1 MSRRRTP
8 APTALRLLHRLT
20 GTSHSRRRNSGRKS
34 RSIYV
39 AGTPHRLRGGGKASA
54 TLWRKHRAAVGL
66 TLFLGLLVA
75 VNLYVLYYRHDTSV
89 PALLELA
96 SAGRRAALSTHA
108 RLVGPPGTPPVPVRS
123 ARRAGNTPPLPDY
136 PRVVEIP
143 LKVGDSVPA
152 VLRSHAVSGPLADEL
167 QNSLRSLLDPGGI
180 GAGQRFTLYY
190 DLDDRLAALDYRLTD
205 SSAFHLERVA
215 TGSTERF
222 VSSRQEQALSQ
233 ELVSLTLRIERDGD
247 FSGAVT
253 RAGEHAALA
262 ARLAEVFACET
273 SAFTDTQAGDR
284 FRFVVE
290 KQTLGGNFY
299 RYGRLLAAEYL
310 PAPRAPRPG
319 VITVTATA
327 PAPER
332 RTDRPLRAFLGPN
345 AQNALPAAGA
355 ASGAAVNYYTESGD
369 SLARALC
376 RTPLLY
382 GKAPGGLSDPLAARP
397 VPHVERGRFGTT
409 YAAPVGTPV
418 VAAGAGK
425 VTSIVR
431 GRGPNGP
438 TGNTV
443 IVSHPGGVETIY
455 QNLGRLARGLTE
467 GQSVRLRQILGH
479 VGQIGPTNP
488 RSAGPTRAK
497 PPRPHLYFTL
507 RVANKQVDPAKH
519 KTPREPGLPAAQR
532 PAFTEQVAELMA
544 RMADSATPPPVTPR
558 VASRPA
564 PRPL

>member
-20 GTSHSRRRNSGRKS
+20 GTSRTRRRNSGRKS

-39 AGTPHRLRGGGKASA
+39 AGTPHRSRGGGKASA

-66 TLFLGLLVA
+66 TLFLGLLIG
-75 VNLYVLYYRHDTSV
+75 VNLYVLYYKQNTSV

-96 SAGRRAALSTHA
+96 SAGRRAALTTHT
-108 RLVGPPGTPPVPVRS
+108 RLVGPPGTPPVPVR
-123 ARRAGNTPPLPDY
+123 ATRRAGNAPALPDY

-143 LKVGDSVPA
+143 LKVGDSVPS
-152 VLRSHAVSGPLADEL
+152 VLRSHAVNGPLADEL
-167 QNSLRSLLDPGGI
+167 QSSLRSLLDPGGI

-190 DLDDRLAALDYRLTD
+190 DLDDRLAAFDYRLTD

-222 VSSRQEQALSQ
+222 VSSRQEQVLSQ
-233 ELVSLTLRIERDGD
+233 ELVSLTLRIDRDGD
-247 FSGAVT
+247 FAGAVT
-253 RAGEHAALA
+253 RAGEQPALA

-273 SAFTDTQAGDR
+273 SLFTDTQIGDR

-299 RYGRLLAAEYL
+299 RYGRLLAAEYQ
-310 PAPRAPRPG
+310 PAPRTPRP
-319 VITVTATA
+319 ATTTNA
-327 PAPER
+327 VAVER
-332 RTDRPLRAFLGPN
+332 RTDRPLRAFLSPHAEN
-345 AQNALPAAGA
+345 TLPAAGA
-355 ASGAAVNYYTESGD
+355 APGAAANYYTESGD
-369 SLARALC
+369 SLARAFC
-376 RTPLLY
+376 KAPLLY
-382 GKAPGGLSDPLAARP
+382 GKAPGGLTDPLAARP
-397 VPHVERGRFGTT
+397 TTHVERGRFGTT

-443 IVSHPGGVETIY
+443 TVSHPGGVETVY
-455 QNLGRLARGLTE
+455 QNLGRLARGLVE
-467 GQSVRLRQILGH
+467 GQAVRTRQLLGH
-479 VGQIGPTNP
+479 VGQINP
-488 RSAGPTRAK
+488 PTRGAAQNRPR

-507 RVANKQVDPAKH
+507 RVAGKQVDPAKQ
-519 KTPREPGLPAAQR
+519 KTPREPGLPPAQR
-532 PAFTEQVAELMA
+532 AAFAEQVAELMS
-544 RMADSATPPPVTPR
+544 RMAESAPPPTATPR
-558 VASRPA
+558 IASRPT

>member
-20 GTSHSRRRNSGRKS
+20 GTSRTRRRNSGRKS

-39 AGTPHRLRGGGKASA
+39 AGTPHRVRGGGKASS
-54 TLWRKHRAAVGL
+54 TLWRKHRAAALL
-66 TLFLGLLVA
+66 TLFLGLLIG
-75 VNLYVLYYRHDTSV
+75 VNLYVLYYKQNTSV

-96 SAGRRAALSTHA
+96 SAGRRAALTTHA
-108 RLVGPPGTPPVPVRS
+108 RLLGPPGTPPVPMRQT
-123 ARRAGNTPPLPDY
+123 RRAGNTPALPDY

-167 QNSLRSLLDPGGI
+167 QSSLRSLLDPGGI

-190 DLDDRLAALDYRLTD
+190 DLDDRLAAFDYRLTD

-222 VSSRQEQALSQ
+222 VSSRQEQALAQ
-233 ELVSLTLRIERDGD
+233 ELVSLTLRIDRDGD

-253 RAGEHAALA
+253 RAGEQLALA

-273 SAFTDTQAGDR
+273 SAFTDTQTGDR

-299 RYGRLLAAEYL
+299 RYGRLLAAEYQ
-310 PAPRAPRPG
+310 PAPRPPRPG
-319 VITVTATA
+319 ALVNAN
-327 PAPER
+327 ER
-332 RTDRPLRAFLGPN
+332 RTDRPLRAFLGPH
-345 AQNALPAAGA
+345 AESTLPAAGA
-355 ASGAAVNYYTESGD
+355 APGAAAHYYTESGD
-369 SLARALC
+369 SLARTLC
-376 RTPLLY
+376 KAPLLY
-382 GKAPGGLSDPLAARP
+382 GKAPGGLADPVAARP
-397 VPHVERGRFGTT
+397 TTHVERGRFGTT

-443 IVSHPGGVETIY
+443 IVSHLGGVETVY

-467 GQSVRLRQILGH
+467 GQSVRTRQLLGH
-479 VGQIGPTNP
+479 VGQIN
-488 RSAGPTRAK
+488 SPTRAAAQARVR

-507 RVANKQVDPAKH
+507 RVAGKQVDPAKH

-532 PAFTEQVAELMA
+532 AAFAEQVAELMS
-544 RMADSATPPPVTPR
+544 RMAESVAPPVTTPR
-558 VASRPA
+558 VASRPT

>member
-8 APTALRLLHRLT
+8 APTALRLLRRLT

-34 RSIYV
+34 RSLYV
-39 AGTPHRLRGGGKASA
+39 AGTPHRTRGGGKASA

-66 TLFLGLLVA
+66 TLFLGVLVA

-108 RLVGPPGTPPVPVRS
+108 RLIGPPGTPPVPMRS
-123 ARRAGNTPPLPDY
+123 PRRAGNTPPLPDY
-136 PRVVEIP
+136 PRIVEIP

-167 QNSLRSLLDPGGI
+167 QGSLRSLLDPGGI

-253 RAGEHAALA
+253 RAGEHLTLA

-273 SAFTDTQAGDR
+273 SAFTDTQTGDR
-284 FRFVVE
+284 FRFLVE

-319 VITVTATA
+319 ATPA
-327 PAPER
+327 PASER
-332 RTDRPLRAFLGPN
+332 RADRPLRAFLGPH
-345 AQNALPAAGA
+345 AQNTLPAAGA
-355 ASGAAVNYYTESGD
+355 APGAAVHYYTESGD

-376 RTPLLY
+376 RVPLLY
-382 GKAPGGLSDPLAARP
+382 GKAPGGLADPLAARP
-397 VPHVERGRFGTT
+397 VTHVERGRFGTT

-467 GQSVRLRQILGH
+467 GQPVRLRQIIGH
-479 VGQIGPTNP
+479 VGQVNP
-488 RSAGPTRAK
+488 RSVSPTRAR

-507 RVANKQVDPAKH
+507 RVAGKQVDPAKH

-532 PAFTEQVAELMA
+532 PAFAEQVAEVMA
-544 RMADSATPPPVTPR
+544 RLAESAPPPVTSR
-558 VASRPA
+558 VASRPTA
-564 PRPL
+564 RPL